1 MNRALLITVGTG
13 IGAEKEE
20 AIKSLAHGIV
30 ASIRNSNPD
39 YIVFIVTEESKTGTI
54 PEIKNM
60 YPELPDNEPVLIK
73 DMNDVNSIYQEITEK
88 IKDLKSRGYDVVIDF
103 TSGTKAMSASAV
115 LAATSEAV
123 MLSYVSGKR
132 IGGKVVKGEEQVLSY
147 SPVKGI
153 VDFQEK
159 ILKELFNTYQYESC
173 LEIIRRIGEMTSD
186 PEVVEKM
193 SRYRQLAEGYSL
205 WDKFEHKKALE
216 LLRTFDNSL
225 VNIEE
230 NKRTMFSMEKRE
242 YKDYRLLISDLMN
255 NTRRRMEEG
264 KYDDAVARL
273 YRTIELIAQIRLKE
287 LGVIDKK
294 KLKDNRVF
302 AIVLRDLEKKLDS
315 EIIENY
321 KKGQRQDDLNK
332 GLIKLGLS
340 KDYDL
345 LADLDDE
352 LGKKFMEDSKEAEK
366 LQNLLN
372 ARNSSILAHG
382 LEPVGKKAAKELFD
396 AVKVYAKI
404 VLPELDELMEEARFP
419 KL

>member
-1 MNRALLITVGTG
+1 MLITVGTG

-39 YIVFIVTEESKTGTI
+39 YIVFMVTEESKAGTI
-54 PEIKNM
+54 PEIKNL

-73 DMNDVNSIYQEITEK
+73 DMNDVNSIYRVIRDGIQE
-88 IKDLKSRGYDVVIDF
+88 LKSRGYDVVIDF

-123 MLSYVSGKR
+123 MLSYVAGKR
-132 IGGKVVKGEEQVLSY
+132 IGGKVVKGEEQILSY

-186 PEVVEKM
+186 PEVVENL

-216 LLRTFDNSL
+216 ILRTFDNSL
-225 VNIEE
+225 VNIEA
-230 NKRTMFSMEKRE
+230 NKRILFRMEKGG
-242 YKDYRLLISDLMN
+242 YKDYRLLICDLMN
-255 NTRRRMEEG
+255 NAKRRGEEG

-273 YRTIELIAQIRLKE
+273 YRITELIAQS
-287 LGVIDKK
+287 
-294 KLKDNRVF
+294 
-302 AIVLRDLEKKLDS
+302 VLRTKYEITSSDVDLWQLKSLNRMEKKTVEKYEKLRD
-315 EIIENY
+315 E
-321 KKGQRQDDLNK
+321 KGK
-332 GLIKLGLS
+332 IKLPL
-340 KDYDL
+340 KKNFELLNDL
-345 LADLDDE
+345 RDEIGEKFLADNHMKDMLA
-352 LGKKFMEDSKEAEK
+352 K
-366 LQNLLN
+366 
-372 ARNSSILAHG
+372 RNNSILAHD
-382 LEPVGKKAAKELFD
+382 LVPVAEEDAERMFEIVKEYVELVVEDAAS
-396 AVKVYAKI
+396 
-404 VLPELDELMEEARFP
+404 LMEQSDFP

>member
-54 PEIKNM
+54 PEIKNL

-88 IKDLKSRGYDVVIDF
+88 IKELKSRKYDVVIDF

-186 PEVVEKM
+186 PDVVEKL

-216 LLRTFDNSL
+216 MLRTFDNSL

-230 NKRTMFSMEKRE
+230 NKRTMFSMEE
-242 YKDYRLLISDLMN
+242 GGYKDYRLLICDLMN
-255 NTRRRMEEG
+255 NAKRRGEEG

-273 YRTIELIAQIRLKE
+273 YRITELIAQS
-287 LGVIDKK
+287 
-294 KLKDNRVF
+294 
-302 AIVLRDLEKKLDS
+302 VLRTKYEITSSDVDVWQLKSLDMMEKNTVEKYEKLRD
-315 EIIENY
+315 E
-321 KKGQRQDDLNK
+321 KGT
-332 GLIKLGLS
+332 IKLPLK
-340 KDYDL
+340 KDFELLNDL
-345 LADLDDE
+345 GDE
-352 LGKKFMEDSKEAEK
+352 IGKKFLADNRMKDMLAK
-366 LQNLLN
+366 
-372 ARNSSILAHG
+372 RNNSILAHD
-382 LEPVGKKAAKELFD
+382 LVPVAKED
-396 AVKVYAKI
+396 AEKMFEIVKEYV
-404 VLPELDELMEEARFP
+404 ELVVEDVAGLMKKSDFQ

>member
-1 MNRALLITVGTG
+1 M
-13 IGAEKEE
+13 EK
-20 AIKSLAHGIV
+20 L
-30 ASIRNSNPD
+30 
-39 YIVFIVTEESKTGTI
+39 
-54 PEIKNM
+54 
-60 YPELPDNEPVLIK
+60 
-73 DMNDVNSIYQEITEK
+73 
-88 IKDLKSRGYDVVIDF
+88 
-103 TSGTKAMSASAV
+103 
-115 LAATSEAV
+115 
-123 MLSYVSGKR
+123 
-132 IGGKVVKGEEQVLSY
+132 
-147 SPVKGI
+147 
-153 VDFQEK
+153 
-159 ILKELFNTYQYESC
+159 
-173 LEIIRRIGEMTSD
+173 
-186 PEVVEKM
+186 

-242 YKDYRLLISDLMN
+242 YKDYRLLISDLVN

-287 LGVIDKK
+287 LGLIDKK

-302 AIVLRDLEKKLDS
+302 AIVLSDLEKKLDS

-382 LEPVGKKAAKELFD
+382 LEPVEKDTAKELFD

>member
-54 PEIKNM
+54 PEIKNL

-88 IKDLKSRGYDVVIDF
+88 IKELKSRKYDVVIDF

-186 PEVVEKM
+186 PDVVEKL

-216 LLRTFDNSL
+216 MLRTFDNSL

-230 NKRTMFSMEKRE
+230 NKRTMFSMEE
-242 YKDYRLLISDLMN
+242 GGYKDYRLLICDLMN
-255 NTRRRMEEG
+255 NAKRRGEEG

-273 YRTIELIAQIRLKE
+273 YRITELIAQS
-287 LGVIDKK
+287 
-294 KLKDNRVF
+294 
-302 AIVLRDLEKKLDS
+302 VLRTKYEITSSDVDVWQLKSLDIMEKNTVEKYEKLRD
-315 EIIENY
+315 E
-321 KKGQRQDDLNK
+321 KGT
-332 GLIKLGLS
+332 IKLPLK
-340 KDYDL
+340 KDFELLNDL
-345 LADLDDE
+345 GDE
-352 LGKKFMEDSKEAEK
+352 IGKKFLADNRMKDMLAK
-366 LQNLLN
+366 
-372 ARNSSILAHG
+372 RNNSILAHD
-382 LEPVGKKAAKELFD
+382 LVPVAKED
-396 AVKVYAKI
+396 AEKMFEIVKEYV
-404 VLPELDELMEEARFP
+404 ELVVEDVAGLMKKSDFQ

>member
-54 PEIKNM
+54 PEIKNL
-60 YPELPDNEPVLIK
+60 YHELPDNEPVLIK

-88 IKDLKSRGYDVVIDF
+88 IKELKSRKYDVVIDF

-186 PEVVEKM
+186 PDVVEKL

-216 LLRTFDNSL
+216 MLRTFDNSL

-230 NKRTMFSMEKRE
+230 NKRTMFSMEE
-242 YKDYRLLISDLMN
+242 GGYKDYRLLICDLMN
-255 NTRRRMEEG
+255 NAKRRGEEG

-273 YRTIELIAQIRLKE
+273 YRITELIAQS
-287 LGVIDKK
+287 
-294 KLKDNRVF
+294 
-302 AIVLRDLEKKLDS
+302 VLRTKYEITSSDVDVWQLKSLDMMEKNTVEKYEKLRD
-315 EIIENY
+315 E
-321 KKGQRQDDLNK
+321 KGT
-332 GLIKLGLS
+332 IKLPLK
-340 KDYDL
+340 KDFELLNDL
-345 LADLDDE
+345 GDE
-352 LGKKFMEDSKEAEK
+352 IGKKFLADNRMKDMLAK
-366 LQNLLN
+366 
-372 ARNSSILAHG
+372 RNNSILAHD
-382 LEPVGKKAAKELFD
+382 LVPVAKED
-396 AVKVYAKI
+396 AEKMFEIVKEYV
-404 VLPELDELMEEARFP
+404 ELVVEDVAGLMKKSDFP

>member
-54 PEIKNM
+54 PEIKIQ

-73 DMNDVNSIYQEITEK
+73 DMNDVNSIYQKITEK
-88 IKDLKSRGYDVVIDF
+88 IKDLKSRKYDVVIDF

-186 PEVVEKM
+186 PDVVEKL

-216 LLRTFDNSL
+216 MLRTFDNSL

-230 NKRTMFSMEKRE
+230 NKRTMFSMEE
-242 YKDYRLLISDLMN
+242 GGYKDYRLLICDLMN
-255 NTRRRMEEG
+255 NAKRRGEEG

-273 YRTIELIAQIRLKE
+273 YRITELIAQS
-287 LGVIDKK
+287 
-294 KLKDNRVF
+294 
-302 AIVLRDLEKKLDS
+302 VLRTKYEITSSDVDVWQLKSLDIMEKNTVEKYEKLRD
-315 EIIENY
+315 E
-321 KKGQRQDDLNK
+321 KGT
-332 GLIKLGLS
+332 IKLPLK
-340 KDYDL
+340 KDFELLNDL
-345 LADLDDE
+345 GDE
-352 LGKKFMEDSKEAEK
+352 IGKKFLADNRMKDMLAK
-366 LQNLLN
+366 
-372 ARNSSILAHG
+372 RNNSILAHD
-382 LEPVGKKAAKELFD
+382 LVPVAKED
-396 AVKVYAKI
+396 AEKMFEIVKEYV
-404 VLPELDELMEEARFP
+404 ELVVEDVAGLMKKSDFP